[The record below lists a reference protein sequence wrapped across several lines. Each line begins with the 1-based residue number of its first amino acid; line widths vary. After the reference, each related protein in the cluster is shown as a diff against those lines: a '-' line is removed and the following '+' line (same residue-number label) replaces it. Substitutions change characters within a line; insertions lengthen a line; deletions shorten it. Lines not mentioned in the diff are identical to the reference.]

1 MSERAKKTVKI
12 VIYAVLAVGLILL
25 CGGYSFIRRQYA
37 ITQCALIE
45 QKMLE
50 CIAITEEERL
60 PLELIAAV
68 IDEYEEKGLQ
78 PRDMGKT
85 MFALRD
91 TLLSRELNSGIDKTA
106 AIAYCD
112 YSNFYKHINITV
124 IDGTDTSHSWRVSYT
139 YSADGL
145 LYKHISMRNEVI
157 GYMSVDISLVKGNIE
172 LSYNSVVN
180 LPRQNISIEDY
191 NRYMQARE
199 TGEIAK
205 TQRLS
210 IKNMLRYV
218 NKPINTL
225 TDSEYFKSIQEV
237 VTPEGYYK
245 AAQAIFLEDGSCELP
260 ESIEEPLMRAAYI
273 GETDLLLKE
282 LIISS
287 MEDLDLST
295 QDIEQICLKFN
306 EKSGASIEP
315 ENITRQDNYFQF
327 DYTIDSIKYCCR
339 IYFSGLI
346 FKEVSMLYEDVEFT
360 VKNKY
365 NALLVIIDG
374 EPPVNTK
381 QG

>member
-1 MSERAKKTVKI
+1 MRERIKKTVKI

-25 CGGYSFIRRQYA
+25 CGGYSFIKRQYA

-50 CIAITEEERL
+50 CIAITKEERL

-91 TLLSRELNSGIDKTA
+91 TLLSRELNSGIDKTKA
-106 AIAYCD
+106 GASCE
-112 YSNFYKHINITV
+112 YSISRKDIIFHVY
-124 IDGTDTSHSWRVSYT
+124 DSTDTPPDWRVLYV
-139 YSADGL
+139 YSPDGL
-145 LYKHISMRNEVI
+145 LYKHISMENEVI

-172 LSYNSVVN
+172 LVYSSVVD
-180 LPRQNISIEDY
+180 LPRQKISIEDY
-191 NRYMQARE
+191 NRYMRARE
-199 TGEIAK
+199 TGKIVK

-210 IKNMLRYV
+210 FKNILRYV

-225 TDSEYFKSIQEV
+225 TDHEYIKSLQKV
-237 VTPEGYYK
+237 VTPENYFK
-245 AAQAIFLEDGSCELP
+245 AAQAIFLEDGSCKLP

-306 EKSGASIEP
+306 KESGASVKP
-315 ENITRQDNYFQF
+315 ENLTRQDNYFQM
-327 DYTIDSIKYCCR
+327 DYTIDPIKYCSR
-339 IYFSGLI
+339 VYFNGFI

-360 VKNKY
+360 VRNRN
-365 NALLVIIDG
+365 NALILILTSA
-374 EPPVNTK
+374 PAQTCPA
-381 QG
+381 